1 MSPSNYDIGQIEGW
15 RRKGKSWQYICD
27 KYSVS
32 YPAAMRFYKRY
43 LLRLSKEAEDLVP
56 ISVDISNQQIQT
68 FDIAKLH
75 EKPPTGYISKL
86 SHTEWANKYCNHY
99 WDTLYLDELSDFIMG
114 RDKAFAFL
122 PRGHGKTLRIIALFA
137 RTLLEQKISILCITG
152 GPANQRRIWNAVRR
166 ICNSKL
172 VYEDYGNCFASWNGS
187 TKEAEYHSSILST
200 GIDAAFSVVTR
211 QGDIVGRHPNWIHL
225 EDIIQEP
232 FRSHE
237 SNIFLQRWFSGIVE
251 FCATHEKG
259 ANTRITGTGTRKAL
273 NDFYSYILEELRY
286 TPFVRE
292 ATVLV
297 EGTYPSIA
305 EIYKDVETSEDRI
318 TIDNCIIKTLECP
331 AWPLEKLLIFRVL
344 SPLRYEAEMQNHP
357 QPETGTY
364 FDPSDMQFYESL
376 PPAHQCRVSI
386 SADPS
391 FGRKTGS
398 DYTAIVVIAWHIPM
412 DRFYVLEHFFKL
424 SMTYN
429 DIIDQITQTFIKW
442 SNLGFPIQS
451 ITCESNLYQMWLIDG
466 FKGIPIPIEGVDN
479 QQNKIERI
487 CTLNPILRRNMLFF
501 NENLPGF
508 RQMLAQ
514 ITQFDQTASTAT
526 KKDDG
531 LDAMQTA
538 IQQLQIVTH
547 TTSKGY
553 AQS

>member
-15 RRKGKSWQYICD
+15 RRNGKTWQYICD
-27 KYSVS
+27 KYSVT
-32 YPAAMRFYKRY
+32 YPAAMRWYKRY
-43 LLRLSKEAEDLVP
+43 LLKLSKQAEELVP
-56 ISVDISNQQIQT
+56 ITVDISSGKIQKVELL
-68 FDIAKLH
+68 KLTD
-75 EKPPTGYISKL
+75 KPPTGYISKL
-86 SHTEWANKYCNHY
+86 SHTEWANKYTPSY
-99 WDTLYLDELSDFIMG
+99 WDYEYLDELSDFIWEEKKG
-114 RDKAFAFL
+114 FAFL
-122 PRGHGKTLRIIALFA
+122 PRLHGKTMRIIALFC
-137 RTLLEQKISILCITG
+137 RYLLEEKRTILCITG
-152 GPANQRRIWNAVRR
+152 GPANLRRIWREVRR
-166 ICNSKL
+166 IMQSNL
-172 VYEDYGNCFASWNGS
+172 VLEDYGNVVPYWNGS
-187 TKEAEYHSSILST
+187 TREAEFHPSIEVVGL
-200 GIDAAFSVVTR
+200 DPAFAIVTR
-211 QGDIVGRHPNWIHL
+211 QGDIAGRHPSWVHL
-225 EDIIQEP
+225 EDLIQEP

-237 SNIFLQRWFSGIVE
+237 SNVFLRDWFTGIVE
-251 FCATHEKG
+251 LTISRKKVRG
-259 ANTRITGTGTRKAL
+259 GRLTGTGTRKTL
-273 NDFYSYILEELRY
+273 NDFYAFVLEELRY
-286 TPFVRE
+286 KSIVRQ
-292 ATVLV
+292 ATTLISG
-297 EGTYPSIA
+297 EYPSIG
-305 EIYKDVETSEDRI
+305 EVYEDKDGNDAVHMGDAVIETLGCED
-318 TIDNCIIKTLECP
+318 
-331 AWPLEKLLIFRVL
+331 WPLEELIMYRIL
-344 SPLRYEAEMQNHP
+344 APLKYEAEMQNNP
-357 QPETGTY
+357 LPSTGTY
-364 FDPSDMQFYESL
+364 FDPADMQFYESL

-451 ITCESNLYQMWLIDG
+451 ISCESNLYQMWLIDG
-466 FKGIPIPIEGVDN
+466 FKGIPIPIEGIDN

-487 CTLNPILRRNMLFF
+487 CTLNPIFRRNMLFF

-553 AQS
+553 ATS